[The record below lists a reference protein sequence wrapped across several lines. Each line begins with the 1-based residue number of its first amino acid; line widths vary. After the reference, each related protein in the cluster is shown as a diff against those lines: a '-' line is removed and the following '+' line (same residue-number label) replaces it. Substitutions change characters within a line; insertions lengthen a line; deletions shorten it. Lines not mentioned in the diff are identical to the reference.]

1 MLYFMHWD
9 VGFLLQLLITMSL
22 IPGLEM
28 GRDEKTH
35 TSSFSTWVYWTLR
48 EGFEQLW
55 FLDSDLLPSTHLAL
69 HFQQSSS
76 INHPLSFLVFL
87 ISSLVSF
94 FCMILY

>member
-55 FLDSDLLPSTHLAL
+55 FLDSDLLTNSMGLLRWQL
-69 HFQQSSS
+69 HFR
-76 INHPLSFLVFL
+76 P
-87 ISSLVSF
+87 
-94 FCMILY
+94 